1 MTEEESSRVEETAQ
15 EEAARTAGAQ
25 TSEPATGELGLTG
38 LQGHIDAIEATRVYG
53 WAWNPERPEEKVR
66 IDLFCGDT
74 EIGSVPADR
83 FRQDLADIKMGSGFH
98 AFVFDLPAQY
108 RSQSPDSFSA
118 YFNETRVPLSRGG
131 GSRLSALQGQMDAGQ
146 RDPVALLSVRV
157 DRLEE
162 SIQQMFR
169 ILHAIR
175 RSDATD
181 APVAPLQDVETINLR
196 LQTQASVAES
206 LTVRLGQAET
216 ALNAV
221 QSFNDRFDLEIHD
234 KVGRD
239 EVVALERDLRAQ
251 KTVNWI
257 LLSLMGLIVATLVL
271 LGAGLFYL

>member
-1 MTEEESSRVEETAQ
+1 MTEEEGSRVEETSNV
-15 EEAARTAGAQ
+15 EAGGAAGAEA
-25 TSEPATGELGLTG
+25 SDPAAGELGLTG

-53 WAWNPERPEEKVR
+53 WAWNPESPEEKVR
-66 IDLFCGDT
+66 IDLYCGET

-98 AFVFDLPAQY
+98 AFVFDLPAPY
-108 RSQSPDSFSA
+108 RSKSADSFSA
-118 YFNETRVPLSRGG
+118 YFNETKVPLSRGG
-131 GSRLSALQGQMDAGQ
+131 GSRLPALQGQMEEGQ
-146 RDPVALLSVRV
+146 QDPIKLLSARV

-175 RSDATD
+175 RSDAPD
-181 APVAPLQDVETINLR
+181 APVAPLQDVEAINLR
-196 LQTQASVAES
+196 LQTQASAAEN
-206 LTVRLGQAET
+206 LTARLGQAET